1 MTRAETILQHLQ
13 RVRRTKPNSW
23 LACCPAHPDRSPSLS
38 ISELADGRIL
48 LHCFA
53 GCSVHE
59 IVSAVGMELSDLFPP
74 NETGL
79 HFVKGEKRP
88 ISAADILRVISFEAS
103 LVAIA
108 AADLAAGKPL
118 AESDKARLT
127 KAVVYIDA
135 ALAAGGIR

>member
-13 RVRRTKPNSW
+13 KIRRTKPNSY
-23 LACCPAHPDRSPSLS
+23 LACGPAHADRSPSLS
-38 ISELADGRIL
+38 ISELADGRVL

-59 IVSAVGMELSDLFPP
+59 VVSAIGLSLEDLFPP
-74 NETGL
+74 NEDGK
-79 HFVKGEKRP
+79 HFAKGERRP
-88 ISAADILRVISFEAS
+88 ISAADCLRVISFEAS

-118 AESDKARLT
+118 AEGDKARLT

-135 ALAAGGIR
+135 ALAAGGIA